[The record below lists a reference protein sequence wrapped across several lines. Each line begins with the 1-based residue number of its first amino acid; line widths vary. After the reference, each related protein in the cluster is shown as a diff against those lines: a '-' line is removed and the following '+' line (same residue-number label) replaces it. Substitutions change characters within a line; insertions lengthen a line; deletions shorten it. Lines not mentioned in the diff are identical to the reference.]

1 MRLLALFTLLATVIY
16 GCTSVTLIWM
26 PVTNSADP
34 LFRIIKDNRA
44 GYIDQAG
51 RVVIPPNLR
60 FMGDSGQA
68 FHDGLLSLGIS
79 DGPFLDSKG
88 RKVLDNHF
96 YRVWNFSEGLAA
108 AMETSNS
115 SWGYIDHSGTFVIP
129 PKFPF
134 YPRGLVS
141 DFSEGLAAVEVEGK
155 LGYIDRTGTFV
166 IPPQFAAGT
175 SFENGLAR
183 VVVDGPCFYTRYD
196 AVDPCIAG
204 SPSMAPA
211 TRSDAEQPPAPTRR
225 CQWIFIDKTGRK
237 AISSQFEGAMA
248 FHDGLAAVRSGDQWG
263 FLNRQGAYEIYPAFK
278 AVHSFSDGLALVSNG
293 KDSGFIDRTGTL
305 KIRVD
310 YYHAE
315 PFSEGLTVIRTP
327 DDRYIYV
334 DTTGKQAIPETFP
347 LASRF
352 FHGLA
357 HVKLTS
363 SPKHARRGTY
373 AYIDKTGKR
382 VYEYTR

>member
-1 MRLLALFTLLATVIY
+1 MRLLAQFTLLATVLN
-16 GCTSVTLIWM
+16 GCESVTVIWM

-34 LFRIIKDNRA
+34 LFRIIMKDRA
-44 GYIDQAG
+44 GYIDAQG
-51 RVVIPPNLR
+51 RVVIPPTLR
-60 FMGDSGQA
+60 FMSEGGQA

-88 RKVLDNHF
+88 RTVLDNHF

-108 AMETSNS
+108 AMETSES
-115 SWGYIDHSGTFVIP
+115 AWGYIDRSGQFVIP

-134 YPRGLVS
+134 YPKGVVS

-183 VVVDGPCFYTRYD
+183 VVVDGPCFYVKYGALD
-196 AVDPCIAG
+196 SCIAG
-204 SPSMAPA
+204 SPRMAPT
-211 TRSDAEQPPAPTRR
+211 TRSDAEQTSTPSSG

-237 AISSQFEGAMA
+237 AISSQFEGTMA
-248 FHDGLAAVRSGDQWG
+248 FHEGLAAVRSGGQWG

-278 AVHSFSDGLALVSNG
+278 RVHSFSDGLALVSNG
-293 KDSGFIDRTGTL
+293 KDSGFIDRTGAL
-305 KIRVD
+305 RIRVD

-327 DDRYIYV
+327 EDRYIYV
-334 DTTGKQAIPETFP
+334 DTTGKQAIPEAFL

-363 SPKHARRGTY
+363 TSKFGRRGAY

>member
-1 MRLLALFTLLATVIY
+1 MRLLALFTLLATVLN
-16 GCTSVTLIWM
+16 GCESVTLIWM
-26 PVTNSADP
+26 PFTNSADP
-34 LFRIIKDNRA
+34 LFRIIENDRA
-44 GYIDQAG
+44 GYIDAQG
-51 RVVIPPNLR
+51 RVVIPPTLR
-60 FMGDSGQA
+60 FMSEGGQA

-79 DGPFLDSKG
+79 AGPFLDSKG
-88 RKVLDNHF
+88 QKVLDNHF

-108 AMETSNS
+108 AMETSES
-115 SWGYIDHSGTFVIP
+115 AWGYIDRSGQFVIP

-134 YPRGLVS
+134 YPKGAVS

-155 LGYIDRTGTFV
+155 LGYIDRTGAFV

-183 VVVDGPCFYTRYD
+183 VVVNGPCSYMNYD
-196 AVDPCIAG
+196 SADPCMAM
-204 SPSMAPA
+204 SPAVAPT
-211 TRSDAEQPPAPTRR
+211 TRNDAEKPPAPTRQ
-225 CQWIFIDKTGRK
+225 CQWIFIDKTGRR

-248 FHDGLAAVRSGDQWG
+248 FHEGLAAVRSGDQWG
-263 FLNRQGAYEIYPAFK
+263 FLNRQGAYEIYPAFE

-293 KDSGFIDRTGTL
+293 KDSGFIDRTGAL

-310 YYHAE
+310 YYHAK

-327 DDRYIYV
+327 EDRYIYV
-334 DTTGKQAIPETFP
+334 DTTGKQAIPETFL

-363 SPKHARRGTY
+363 TSKFGRSGTY

>member
-16 GCTSVTLIWM
+16 GCNSFRLLWM
-26 PVTNSADP
+26 PETNSADP
-34 LFRIIKDNRA
+34 LFRIVQNNRA
-44 GYIDQAG
+44 GYIDGKG
-51 RVVIPPNLR
+51 RVVIPPTLP
-60 FMGDSGQA
+60 FMGEGGQA

-79 DGPFLDSKG
+79 DGPFVDTKG
-88 RKVLDNHF
+88 QKVLDNHF

-115 SWGYIDHSGTFVIP
+115 SWGYIDRSGQFAIT

-183 VVVDGPCFYTRYD
+183 VVVDGPCFYTKYA

-211 TRSDAEQPPAPTRR
+211 TRSDAEQPPAPIRR

-237 AISSQFEGAMA
+237 AISSQFESAMA

-263 FLNRQGAYEIYPAFK
+263 FLNRHGAYEIYPAFK

-293 KDSGFIDRTGTL
+293 KDSGFIDRSGAL
-305 KIRVD
+305 KIPVD
-310 YYHAE
+310 YHHAE

-334 DTTGKQAIPETFP
+334 DTTGKQVIPGSFV

-357 HVKLTS
+357 HVKL
-363 SPKHARRGTY
+363 SPNSIYEQQGSY
-373 AYIDKTGKR
+373 AYIDRTGKR